1 MEAILHAEPRSEK
14 GKGPARRLRAT
25 GRVPATLYG
34 AGVEPTSIHVSALDL
49 LHVFHAMG
57 GASVLV
63 DLKLDGQEYLTI
75 AREIQRDLIHNRFIH
90 VDFMA
95 VRRDEKI
102 TVNIELH
109 EVGESVG
116 VHAGGVVEHHLREV
130 EVECLPADVPER
142 IEFDIT
148 SLQIGESL
156 RVGDLAPPAGVEF
169 LTDPDTMVL
178 AVVEPAVMDTE
189 LDLAVAGEEVPEAEV
204 APEEEEVAEG
214 EAAEGEAAEGEAAEG
229 EAAEGEA
236 AEGEAA
242 EGAAARNGKTAEG
255 AGES

>member
-1 MEAILHAEPRSEK
+1 MEATLQAEPRSET
-14 GKGPARRLRAT
+14 GKGPAHRLRAG
-25 GRVPATLYG
+25 GRVPAVLYG
-34 AGVEPTSIHVSALDL
+34 AGVDPTPIHVSALDL

-57 GASVLV
+57 QASVLV

-109 EVGESVG
+109 EIGVSVG
-116 VHAGGVVEHHLREV
+116 VHAGGVIEHHLREV
-130 EVECLPADVPER
+130 EVECLPANVPQR

-148 SLQIGESL
+148 NLKIGDSV
-156 RVGDLAPPAGVEF
+156 RVGDLVPPEGVEL
-169 LTDPDTMVL
+169 LTDPDTMIL

-189 LDLAVAGEEVPEAEV
+189 LDLAVAGEEVPEEA
-204 APEEEEVAEG
+204 A
-214 EAAEGEAAEGEAAEG
+214 EAAEGEGEEAAEG
-229 EAAEGEA
+229 EEGAEGAEGEGGEPP
-236 AEGEAA
+236 AEGT
-242 EGAAARNGKTAEG
+242 EGEPPTEG
-255 AGES
+255 DGES

>member
-1 MEAILHAEPRSEK
+1 MEAILTAEPRSET
-14 GKGPARRLRAT
+14 GKGAAHRLRAT

-34 AGVEPTSIHVSALDL
+34 AGVEATSIHVSALDL
-49 LHVFHAMG
+49 LHIFHAMG
-57 GASVLV
+57 QASVLV

-109 EVGESVG
+109 EIGDSVG

-130 EVECLPADVPER
+130 EVESLPANVPQR

-148 SLQIGESL
+148 SLKIGESL
-156 RVGDLAPPAGVEF
+156 RVGDLTPPEGVEF

-178 AVVEPAVMDTE
+178 AVVEPAMMDTE
-189 LDLAVAGEEVPEAEV
+189 LDLAVAGEEAPEA
-204 APEEEEVAEG
+204 APEE
-214 EAAEGEAAEGEAAEG
+214 EAAEGEVPEGEEGEEAEAAEG
-229 EAAEGEA
+229 EGGEGAGSGEGAEGESTA
-236 AEGEAA
+236 PEGD
-242 EGAAARNGKTAEG
+242 
-255 AGES
+255 GES

>member
-1 MEAILHAEPRSEK
+1 MATLRAEPRNET
-14 GKGPARRLRAT
+14 GKGPAHRLRAT
-25 GRVPATLYG
+25 GRVPAVLYG
-34 AGVEPTSIHVSALDL
+34 AGVEATPIHVSALDL
-49 LHVFHAMG
+49 LHVFHQTG

-63 DLKLDGQEYLTI
+63 DLELDGAEFLTI

-90 VDFMA
+90 VDFLA

-102 TVNIELH
+102 TVNVELQ
-109 EVGESVG
+109 EVGESVS

-130 EVECLPADVPER
+130 ELECLPADVPER

-148 SLQIGESL
+148 NLQIGASV
-156 RVGDLAPPAGVEF
+156 RVGDLIPPEGVEF

-204 APEEEEVAEG
+204 APEEEAAEGEVPEGEEGEAAEAAEGEGGEAEGAEG
-214 EAAEGEAAEGEAAEG
+214 EAATSEGD
-229 EAAEGEA
+229 
-236 AEGEAA
+236 
-242 EGAAARNGKTAEG
+242 
-255 AGES
+255 GES